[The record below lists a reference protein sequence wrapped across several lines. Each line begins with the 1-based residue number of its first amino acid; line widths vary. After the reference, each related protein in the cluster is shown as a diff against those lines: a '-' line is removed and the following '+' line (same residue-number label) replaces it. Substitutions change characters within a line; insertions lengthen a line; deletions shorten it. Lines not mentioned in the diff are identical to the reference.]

1 MTSSELADYRKEV
14 RAALAHAG
22 KHAGHE
28 VMHK

>member
-14 RAALAHAG
+14 RAALAHTG